1 MSKNHP
7 NDNIYS
13 ILGKL
18 QALEPT
24 AQEQHDATVKSIYES
39 VEAQGSILKGL
50 RDVSSTEQRLQQQFA
65 ESEKWIQKTGVAKH
79 KGDLHKALHVAQGEK
94 IPAGKIEKASH
105 SKNAHLRHMAQ
116 FAKNVAHEGV
126 EEQNMGPGTGG
137 MEEDYGSMG
146 IGFGTGAGVVGETA
160 PPGMEK
166 MVMKLKKEYPGHP
179 EKAFATAWSI
189 YNKKHGK
196 AEESRE
202 ACTEC
207 SMHEDPMGEPGGSVW
222 EEGMEEGQHIGKYGT
237 EYYGTKDFTGDDDDA
252 PKAKSTEKKGR
263 GRPTK
268 ASTGEL
274 TSQERMP
281 WGGKPPKVDLNPTK
295 KWPKASTTIHKI
307 SETMELVS
315 RRITEGLNFKRMA
328 EETHQSIDDLMSELQ
343 KDISHYKAT
352 GHCSEKLKDF
362 LQVHH
367 HAKKQMEEESA
378 METAAQGGIG
388 HDLVTPQQRV
398 AQATPAKPGVMGAV
412 KDVAQGASNWLRGK
426 PETGPTYEE
435 ADPLEEE
442 LNELAK
448 LAGLKVADEGN
459 AFTGKLKSTP
469 KGGKFDLDGK
479 EYTDTSA
486 LDESPEADYK
496 HVIEYTKHYMI
507 AKQIDALA
515 SEDVDAIAT
524 ELGLPMDEVT
534 DYLYDVGLAPV
545 DEGNAFSGKL
555 AQAKAQHKDHFEL
568 DGKEIEVKEADAP
581 VAQSNVKPVNVP
593 DEEYM
598 SMKASTLNPGEGD
611 WGEKNNYDGP
621 GDNKMK
627 QQPNRPAKP
636 VRSVKEAF
644 ATMEAK
650 LAAEYESIKKVN

>member
-137 MEEDYGSMG
+137 MEEDYASMG
-146 IGFGTGAGVVGETA
+146 TGYGTAGGVVETA

-189 YNKKHGK
+189 YNKKHSK
-196 AEESRE
+196 ANENRE

-207 SMHEDPMGEPGGSVW
+207 SMHEDPMGDIEGGTVA
-222 EEGMEEGQHIGKYGT
+222 ETNIKHVGKYGT
-237 EYYGTKDFTGDDDDA
+237 EYYGTKDFTGDDEDT

-268 ASTGEL
+268 ASTGEK

-281 WGGKPPKVDLNPTK
+281 WGGKPPKVDANPTK
-295 KWPKASTTIHKI
+295 KWPKASTTVHKI
-307 SETMELVS
+307 AESMSTVGNRLL
-315 RRITEGLNFKRMA
+315 EGLNFKRMA
-328 EETHQSIDDLMSELQ
+328 EETHQSIDELMSELQ
-343 KDISHYKAT
+343 QDINNYKAT

-362 LQVHH
+362 LQVHSH
-367 HAKKQMEEESA
+367 SKKQMADEAA
-378 METAAQGGIG
+378 METAAQKPVPVNPHPVGSS
-388 HDLVTPQQRV
+388 L
-398 AQATPAKPGVMGAV
+398 PARQIPGKEALLKG
-412 KDVAQGASNWLRGK
+412 QGR
-426 PETGPTYEE
+426 TYYEE
-435 ADPLEEE
+435 ESIDPLEEE
-442 LNELAK
+442 LAK
-448 LAGLKVADEGN
+448 LAELAGLHSASSQVKESFEQAQPEFSLNTNIDSEGHKSVTIQAEGDQAEALLQMLKMAGLGSGNKARELEREPSVGGDEGCEEVADEGN
-459 AFTGKLKSTP
+459 
-469 KGGKFDLDGK
+469 
-479 EYTDTSA
+479 E
-486 LDESPEADYK
+486 
-496 HVIEYTKHYMI
+496 
-507 AKQIDALA
+507 
-515 SEDVDAIAT
+515 
-524 ELGLPMDEVT
+524 
-534 DYLYDVGLAPV
+534 
-545 DEGNAFSGKL
+545 FSGKL
-555 AQAKAQHKDHFEL
+555 AQARAQHADTFNVDGKEYPVDESDMEEGNAFSGALAKAKAQHKDKFDV
-568 DGKEIEVKEADAP
+568 DGHEYEVKEADAP
-581 VAQSNVKPVNVP
+581 VDQP
-593 DEEYM
+593 DTEPANAPEPEYATM
-598 SMKASTLNPGEGD
+598 RGSTMGPGEGD
-611 WGEKNNYDGP
+611 PGEKAMNPDRPTFKN
-621 GDNKMK
+621 GDNALSN
-627 QQPNRPAKP
+627 PPARKT
-636 VRSVKEAF
+636 AL
-644 ATMEAK
+644 EAK
-650 LAAEYESIKKVN
+650 LAAEYESIKKVS

>member
-50 RDVSSTEQRLQQQFA
+50 REVSSTEQRLAQQFSESQVNELTRDEYRRQTA
-65 ESEKWIQKTGVAKH
+65 NHRNTPFVKKKIDAMKKMGYSEKQIDKVLKDMHPILAK
-79 KGDLHKALHVAQGEK
+79 
-94 IPAGKIEKASH
+94 
-105 SKNAHLRHMAQ
+105 
-116 FAKNVAHEGV
+116 
-126 EEQNMGPGTGG
+126 EQNMGPGTGG
-137 MEEDYGSMG
+137 MEEALSPEQSKRHDAKSKEAFIQICRSHGMSDEQIKRKLARWAKTPGMEHMKGMEEDYASMG
-146 IGFGTGAGVVGETA
+146 TGFGTGAGVVGETA

-222 EEGMEEGQHIGKYGT
+222 EEGMEEAVHVGKYGT
-237 EYYGTKDFTGDDDDA
+237 EYYGTKDFTGDDEDTA
-252 PKAKSTEKKGR
+252 KAKSTEKKGR

-268 ASTGEL
+268 ASTGEK

-281 WGGKPPKVDLNPTK
+281 WGGKPPKVDANPTK
-295 KWPKASTTIHKI
+295 KWPKEKTTVHKI
-307 SETMELVS
+307 AESMSTVGNRLL
-315 RRITEGLNFKRMA
+315 EGLNFKRMA
-328 EETHQSIDDLMSELQ
+328 EETHQSIDELMSELQ
-343 KDISHYKAT
+343 RDISHYKTT

-362 LQVHH
+362 LQVHSH
-367 HAKKQMEEESA
+367 SKKQMEEESA
-378 METAAQGGIG
+378 MEASAQGGIG
-388 HDLVTPQQRV
+388 HDLVTPAQRL
-398 AQATPAKPGVMGAV
+398 APTQSKPGIMGAV

-435 ADPLEEE
+435 TDPLEEE

-448 LAGLKVADEGN
+448 LAGLKVADEG
-459 AFTGKLKSTP
+459 AGVMHFKKQQAEKAGKDSFKLGDKEFPVDECDMEEGNEFSGELT
-469 KGGKFDLDGK
+469 KARAQHKDSFEVDGK
-479 EYTDTSA
+479 EY
-486 LDESPEADYK
+486 
-496 HVIEYTKHYMI
+496 
-507 AKQIDALA
+507 Q
-515 SEDVDAIAT
+515 
-524 ELGLPMDEVT
+524 
-534 DYLYDVGLAPV
+534 
-545 DEGNAFSGKL
+545 
-555 AQAKAQHKDHFEL
+555 
-568 DGKEIEVKEADAP
+568 VKEGQTEDNQKVSVEEP
-581 VAQSNVKPVNVP
+581 DEELSNKP

-598 SMKASTLNPGEGD
+598 SMKASTMNPGEGD